1 MKRIAVITGGTS
13 GIGAS
18 FAAKLA
24 AQGYDLLVTG
34 RREAKIQYFADELRE
49 RFNVSIKVVIVEL
62 SDPAQL
68 PTLVDEI
75 LTLPHVDILINNAG
89 LGLAASFCEYESSHT
104 SMLLAHVSAPLR
116 LMRAV
121 IPGMISRKAGAII
134 NVASVAAFFPT
145 AKGATYSATKG
156 VLVSITESLHMELS
170 GFKIRMQALCP
181 GLTTTDF
188 HDRERTDGRE
198 IRRKYPFKWADSDK
212 LVEKS
217 LRHLGK
223 KRIVFIPGLANKLL
237 VLSSRLIPRH
247 LYYKLAIAAR
257 GR

>member
-1 MKRIAVITGGTS
+1 MKRIAVITGATS

-18 FAAKLA
+18 FAEKLA
-24 AQGYDLLVTG
+24 ARGYDLLITG
-34 RREAKIQYFADELRE
+34 RRAAKIQSIADELRK
-49 RFNVSIKVVIVEL
+49 RFSVSIKVVIVEL

-68 PTLVDEI
+68 LALTDEI

-89 LGLAASFCEYESSHT
+89 FGLAASFTEFEPAHT
-104 SMLLAHVSAPLR
+104 SMLFAHVSAPLG

-121 IPGMISRKAGAII
+121 IPRMISRKEGAII

-156 VLVSITESLHMELS
+156 FLVSITESLHMELS
-170 GFKIRMQALCP
+170 QFGIRMQALCP
-181 GLTTTDF
+181 GLTATDF
-188 HDRERTDGRE
+188 HDRERTDGGE
-198 IRRKYPFKWADSDK
+198 IRRMYPFKWADPDK
-212 LVEKS
+212 LAEKS
-217 LRHLGK
+217 LMHLSK
-223 KRIVFIPGLANKLL
+223 KKVVFIPGLANKLL
-237 VLSSRLIPRH
+237 VLSSRFMPRH